1 MEPSLSPLLNPDGTR
16 PKKRSSSTPAQELID
31 HAVEAALS
39 KKATD
44 VVVMDLRPVDGPA
57 EFFVLCTGTS
67 DLQIKAIADAV
78 DEQIR
83 EEVGE
88 RPWHVEGYAHK
99 QWVLLDYVDVVVHV
113 FDAERRAYY
122 NLERLWADAEVYRVE
137 DEAGTHVGSTTDAGV
152 DPAPATDGSTNVGST
167 TDAGVDPAPATDA
180 GQA

>member
-1 MEPSLSPLLNPDGTR
+1 MESSLSPLLNANPAR
-16 PKKRSSSTPAQELID
+16 PKKRTSPTPARQLVD
-31 HAVEAALS
+31 YAVEAALS

-44 VVVMDLRPVDGPA
+44 VVVMDLRPVEGPA
-57 EFFVLCTGTS
+57 EYFVLCTGES

-78 DEQIR
+78 DMQIR
-83 EEVGE
+83 EETGE

-122 NLERLWADAEVYRVE
+122 NLERLWADAEIHEVE
-137 DEAGTHVGSTTDAGV
+137 DEAN
-152 DPAPATDGSTNVGST
+152 PNVASSS
-167 TDAGVDPAPATDA
+167 DA